1 MLRNCPDCGT
11 SILKTAKKCRCGWT
25 VSLSAVPAAE
35 RPHIACDG
43 TPGCS
48 ECATLRIGDKNLCN
62 GCYVKL
68 PRPVPDYSN
77 NPTVQE
83 VRKVFERSRYAERV
97 RQVGVDIAKAE
108 AMREPGQDDEE
119 RRSA

>member
-1 MLRNCPDCGT
+1 
-11 SILKTAKKCRCGWT
+11 
-25 VSLSAVPAAE
+25 
-35 RPHIACDG
+35 
-43 TPGCS
+43 
-48 ECATLRIGDKNLCN
+48 
-62 GCYVKL
+62 VKL